1 MKHGTTPAVIG
12 NWWRTAG
19 GETVLLAANLTDRP
33 QALEY
38 EVWDG
43 AGRTGK
49 TAAVS
54 LEAHEL
60 KRIGIRQ
67 INH

>member
-1 MKHGTTPAVIG
+1 MNRGTCPAVVG
-12 NWWRTAG
+12 NWWRTAD

-33 QALEY
+33 QTLEY

-49 TAAVS
+49 TAAIS
-54 LEAHEL
+54 LEAYEL
-60 KRIGIRQ
+60 KRIGIGQ